1 MRLLH
6 REPETDR
13 TVEETADDRTATREG
28 ERTGVFGRRARR
40 TDEPAAATTTDPAV
54 DDDRTVAR
62 RRGMFNRTR
71 DEDVVTE
78 RRVYRERPHRG
89 YHIGNVLTIAGG
101 AALAIIGIVALI
113 RTGVNSTWDQPVTH
127 VLRIDY
133 SPLVAAI
140 QVGAGVLLVLLGLSG
155 RIAALFGC
163 VALAVASVVAAIQPG
178 RLETQYALETWWAWA
193 VFAGAAFVALV
204 LLLPFGRR
212 QVVHT
217 EPV

>member
-6 REPETDR
+6 REPETDG
-13 TVEETADDRTATREG
+13 TVEETADDRA
-28 ERTGVFGRRARR
+28 GVFGRRARR
-40 TDEPAAATTTDPAV
+40 TDAPAAATTTDP
-54 DDDRTVAR
+54 
-62 RRGMFNRTR
+62 
-71 DEDVVTE
+71 VVTE
-78 RRVYRERPHRG
+78 RRVYEERPHRG
-89 YHIGNVLTIAGG
+89 YHIGNLLTIAGG

-113 RTGVNSTWDQPVTH
+113 RTGVNSTWDRPVTH
-127 VLRIDY
+127 VLDIDY
-133 SPLVAAI
+133 SPLVAAV

-163 VALAVASVVAAIQPG
+163 VALAVVSVVAAVQPG

-212 QVVHT
+212 QVVRT